1 MLNYP
6 ARLKIQA
13 IYQFENCHVV
23 AEVVAIVPSSAYYTT
38 LYADYTLACAF
49 LQKQILKKWSYRY
62 FSKHGD
68 MLDSGHRCK
77 QIPQKSYLQIKC
89 KFFCKTSV
97 NKVNEK
103 GHNKSICLLYFGFM
117 QKSDNYISVLYHTVP

>member
-38 LYADYTLACAF
+38 LYADYACMF
-49 LQKQILKKWSYRY
+49 I
-62 FSKHGD
+62 FTETD
-68 MLDSGHRCK
+68 
-77 QIPQKSYLQIKC
+77 IE
-89 KFFCKTSV
+89 
-97 NKVNEK
+97 KV
-103 GHNKSICLLYFGFM
+103 I
-117 QKSDNYISVLYHTVP
+117 ISLF